1 MISVECGFHFDG
13 IPGNFGEA
21 YDESVCFVESSP
33 RVCDLSHV
41 WGHGHQSLQAVP
53 EHASLRTAQHLI
65 KSAYKEYLMGSA

>member
-1 MISVECGFHFDG
+1 MISVECGYNFYG
-13 IPGNFGEA
+13 VYGNFEGKNGKV

-53 EHASLRTAQHLI
+53 EHVSLRTAQHLI
-65 KSAYKEYLMGSA
+65 KSAYKE